1 MATGANVW
9 LSFEHSLDYALAS
22 EGEAMRRREVVS
34 LLAVFGTGL
43 PGFAYG
49 EARLPRIGL
58 LGSQPLQP
66 IRSFKAKLSALG
78 YVEDGNFAFAER
90 WAQGRDDRYS
100 ALAAELAA
108 LPVDV
113 VVAWGTPAALAAK
126 RATTTIP
133 IVFVAGDAI
142 NTGVVSNLARPE
154 ANITG
159 VIAINV
165 QLEEKRL
172 ELLKEVVPNLR
183 RVAVLANSL
192 NRLNK
197 LNLETTH
204 RVARDLKLAIEVFEV
219 RSSAEIA
226 GALKRLVES
235 RPDAA
240 LLASDILLLSN
251 RKQIVDTM
259 AANRIPAI
267 YPFREYKAAGGFII
281 YGANISVLFER
292 AAEYVDRILKGEKP
306 GNLPV
311 QQATAFEL
319 IINMKAAAG
328 LGLKVPS
335 MVQVRADEVIE

>member
-1 MATGANVW
+1 
-9 LSFEHSLDYALAS
+9 
-22 EGEAMRRREVVS
+22 MRRRDAAF
-34 LLAVFGTGL
+34 LLAALSAGFPGL
-43 PGFAYG
+43 AR
-49 EARLPRIGL
+49 AQTRLPRIGL

-66 IRSFKAKLSALG
+66 IQSFKAKLRALG
-78 YVEDGNFAFAER
+78 YVEGGNFAYTER
-90 WAQGRDDRYS
+90 WAQGRDDRYP
-100 ALAAELAA
+100 AMAAELAA
-108 LPVDV
+108 LGPDV
-113 VVAWGTPAALAAK
+113 IVAWGTPAALAAK
-126 RATTTIP
+126 RSTETIP
-133 IVFVAGDAI
+133 IVFVAGDAV

-192 NRLNK
+192 NPLNK
-197 LNLETTH
+197 INLETTH
-204 RVARDLKLAIEVFEV
+204 RVARDMKLAVDVFEV

-226 GALKRLVES
+226 AALQRLIRS

-251 RKQIVDTM
+251 RMQITEAM
-259 AANRIPAI
+259 ATHRIPAI
-267 YPFREYKAAGGFII
+267 YPFREYRNAGGFIM
-281 YGANISVLFER
+281 YGANISILFER

-306 GNLPV
+306 ANLPV

-319 IINMKAAAG
+319 IINMKAASG

>member
-1 MATGANVW
+1 
-9 LSFEHSLDYALAS
+9 
-22 EGEAMRRREVVS
+22 MRRRDVVS
-34 LLAVFGTGL
+34 LLAALSAGFT
-43 PGFAYG
+43 GFARG
-49 EARLPRIGL
+49 ETRLPRIGL

-66 IRSFKAKLSALG
+66 IRSFKAKLGALG
-78 YVEDGNFAFAER
+78 YVEGGNFTFAEK
-90 WAQGRDDRYS
+90 WAQGRDDRYP

-108 LPVDV
+108 LRVDV

-126 RATTTIP
+126 RASKTLPTI
-133 IVFVAGDAI
+133 FVAGDAV

-154 ANITG
+154 ANVTG
-159 VIAINV
+159 IIAINV

-172 ELLKEVVPNLR
+172 ELLKEVVPGLR

-192 NRLNK
+192 NPLNK
-197 LNLETTH
+197 INLETTR
-204 RVARDLKLAIEVFEV
+204 RVARDLRLAIEVYEV

-226 GALKRLVES
+226 GALQRLVTS

-251 RKQIVDTM
+251 RRQITETM
-259 AANRIPAI
+259 AAHRIPAI
-267 YPFREYKAAGGFII
+267 YPFREYRDAGAFII
-281 YGANISVLFER
+281 YGANISILFER

-319 IINMKAAAG
+319 IINMKAASG